1 MNYAWY
7 DLEGA
12 DSVLADFAYSDW
24 DPKHLERRSDAHIV
38 TIEPGAM
45 RKVAFASGNAL
56 PWFTTNEPL
65 ADGRVSAPMA
75 SLPFY
80 WNLINNTKTYRVYE
94 QFVQDGLSRNVAHLH
109 TGDDYFNFHPI
120 LPGDTIA
127 TTVELKVLY
136 EKQGRAGPMKFIE
149 DVWSFRNQHN
159 VLAGQ
164 LVRKAVTIYYN
175 KERKPAEPQQAPELS
190 SLVPKDRITS
200 LEPQAWRHPKP
211 VDVFDGK
218 PRGYSQDIGP
228 ISWTMMV
235 QWMGAVDDYARTH
248 YDFDYAIE
256 RGFPGETP
264 IVAGPHMGA
273 LMIAPV
279 LALAGRDAWIEEFRH
294 IQRHQINPKER
305 MSTFG
310 VTAPVPGD
318 RNRVQVTSWLV
329 DDKGRTRNSG
339 TFVLRRWD
347 NPPSGS
353 ESRRWAVAKG

>member
-7 DLEGA
+7 NLDGVK
-12 DSVLADFAYSDW
+12 SVLAEFAYSDW
-24 DPKHLERRSDAHIV
+24 DSKHIGRTSEPHTV
-38 TIEPGAM
+38 TIEKGAM
-45 RKVAFASGNAL
+45 LKAAFASGNSL
-56 PWFTTNEPL
+56 PWHVASEPL
-65 ADGRVSAPMA
+65 SDGSRSTPIAT
-75 SLPFY
+75 LPFY
-80 WNLINNTKTYRVYE
+80 WNLINNTLTYRVYE

-109 TGDDYFNFHPI
+109 TGDDYLNYQPI
-120 LPGDTIA
+120 LPGDTIT
-127 TTVELKVLY
+127 TTVELTVLY

-175 KERKPAEPQQAPELS
+175 KNRRPAQPDSGPALS
-190 SLVPKDRITS
+190 SLVPGNRITT
-200 LEPQAWRHPKP
+200 LKPQAWRDPNP
-211 VDVFDGK
+211 VDIFDGQ
-218 PRGYSQDIGP
+218 PHGYRQEIGP

-256 RGFPGETP
+256 RSFPGDTP

-279 LALAGRDAWIEEFRH
+279 LAWAGSGAWIDEFRH
-294 IQRHQINPKER
+294 IQRHQINPKDKL
-305 MSTFG
+305 STFG
-310 VTAPVPGD
+310 VSKPLPDGRVEITA
-318 RNRVQVTSWLV
+318 WLV
-329 DDKGRTRNSG
+329 DDKNLVRNTG

-347 NPPSGS
+347 NPPPGP
-353 ESRRWAVAKG
+353 ESRRWLAKDR